1 MSKNNVSFPC
11 ARARSS
17 AYVELHAWRPKVRGV
32 QGFNIESVLQHR
44 RREAQVADWRLCERN
59 SWAKVVQ
66 SVWPPPSKPNIF
78 TSEKVDA

>member
-17 AYVELHAWRPKVRGV
+17 AHVELHAWRPKVRRV
-32 QGFNIESVLQHR
+32 QGFNIERVLQHR
-44 RREAQVADWRLCERN
+44 RREAQVTDWRLCERN

-66 SVWPPPSKPNIF
+66 SVWPPPSKPIIH